1 MIIWLILRD
10 VKGMPILEQRGQD
23 GTDKNVS
30 CWLPVS
36 CALWDGITYGLG
48 FGMVC
53 TCTKT
58 IIITA
63 QSAHAHED
71 NIHYRS
77 VYYLHN
83 KTVVLLLIKL
93 FFAVE
98 DNS

>member
-1 MIIWLILRD
+1 
-10 VKGMPILEQRGQD
+10 MPILEQRGQD

-63 QSAHAHED
+63 QSAHVHED

-77 VYYLHN
+77 AYYLHN
-83 KTVVLLLIKL
+83 KTCFTINKTVLCCGGQFIR
-93 FFAVE
+93 VW
-98 DNS
+98 